1 MLNRLKSKYPHAISW
16 SFGDNEML
24 ADELAMLVVLGKKTA
39 TCSSLSG
46 FFSDSEIPVIGGF
59 NIILNSKQEPVC
71 VIRTRSLRL
80 IRFSEITQEL
90 AAKEGE
96 GDLSLAYWQQEH
108 KEFFSREGYFS
119 EDMELVFEEFELIEL
134 CNNSY

>member
-1 MLNRLKSKYPHAISW
+1 MLDQLKNKYPNAISW
-16 SFGDNEML
+16 SFGDNAEL
-24 ADELAMLVVLGKKTA
+24 ADELAMLVVQGKKKA

-71 VIRTRSLRL
+71 VIRTRSLQL
-80 IRFSEITQEL
+80 IRFSEVTQEL
-90 AAKEGE
+90 ASKEGE
-96 GDLSLAYWQQEH
+96 GDLSLSYWQQGH
-108 KEFFSREGYFS
+108 KEFFSREGHFS

-134 CNNSY
+134 CSNSN

>member
-1 MLNRLKSKYPHAISW
+1 MLNRLKNKYPHAISW
-16 SFGDNEML
+16 SFGDNEKL
-24 ADELAMLVVLGKKTA
+24 ADELAMLVVQGKKTA

-59 NIILNSKQEPVC
+59 NIILNSKQEPIC

-119 EDMELVFEEFELIEL
+119 ADMELVFEEFELIEL